1 MLPTRI
7 VYGSELIEIAK
18 ENNDF
23 VVFNAD
29 TKTCHLEH
37 FEDDFPNRAFSFGI
51 AEQNLLAAAA
61 GMASCGTKVI
71 VATYSVFLCM
81 RACEQVRTYIC
92 QPNFDVM
99 MIGTH
104 VGLLTGPEG
113 ASHTAVED
121 ISIMRAIPNVTI
133 IEPSDA
139 VSAQIMAHEAIKFKG
154 PLYVRLHFKP
164 VPDVHDPNTYRF
176 EFGKA
181 NLLKSK
187 ENAQVSFLVT
197 GILLGKVL
205 EAEKILEQEGISA
218 DVLEFNTIKP
228 IDEDAILQAARK
240 TNALITVEDHT
251 ILGGFGA
258 AVAEITSEKHPTFI
272 KRIGIR
278 DVFGESSDPETL
290 YQKNQMTVEDMV
302 NAAKEIIMLKNGAL
316 N

>member
-18 ENNDF
+18 ENEDF

-37 FEDDFPNRAFSFGI
+37 FEEDFPNRAFSFGI
-51 AEQNLLAAAA
+51 AEQNLLTAAA

-92 QPNFDVM
+92 QPEFDVM

-104 VGLLTGPEG
+104 AGLLTGPEG

-121 ISIMRAIPNVTI
+121 ISIMRAIPNITI

-139 VSAQIMAHEAIKFKG
+139 VSARIMAREAIKFKG
-154 PLYVRLHFKP
+154 PLYVRLHFTP
-164 VPDVHDPNTYRF
+164 VPDIHDSLNWHF

-181 NLLKSK
+181 NVIKDVD
-187 ENAQVSFLVT
+187 AQITFLVT

-205 EAEKILEQEGISA
+205 ETERILAQEGIQ
-218 DVLEFNTIKP
+218 VNVIEFNTIKP
-228 IDEDAILQAARK
+228 LDEEAVIYAAKK
-240 TNALITVEDHT
+240 TGALITVEDHT
-251 ILGGFGA
+251 VLGGFGA
-258 AVAEITSEKHPTFI
+258 AVTEVVAERYPVYV
-272 KRIGIR
+272 KRIGIL
-278 DVFGESSDPETL
+278 DSFGESGNPEVL
-290 YQKNQMTVEDMV
+290 YKKNKMTVDDMV
-302 NAAKEIIMLKNGAL
+302 EAAKELIRLKEG
-316 N
+316 

>member
-7 VYGSELIEIAK
+7 VYGSELIELAK
-18 ENNDF
+18 ENDNF

-92 QPNFDVM
+92 QPDFDVM

-104 VGLLTGPEG
+104 AGLLTGAEG

-121 ISIMRAIPNVTI
+121 ISIMRSIPNMTI
-133 IEPSDA
+133 IEPSDS
-139 VSAQIMAHEAIKFKG
+139 VSAKIMAREAIKFKG
-154 PLYVRLHFKP
+154 PLYVRLHFTP
-164 VPDVHDPNTYRF
+164 VPDIHNPDEYHF

-181 NLLKSK
+181 NVIK
-187 ENAQVSFLVT
+187 ERDNAQAAFLVT

-205 EAEKILEQEGISA
+205 EAEKILEQDGISA
-218 DVLEFNTIKP
+218 DIYEFNTIKP
-228 IDEDAILQAARK
+228 IDKDTVLYAAQK
-240 TNALITVEDHT
+240 TGALITVEDHT

-258 AVAEITSEKHPTFI
+258 AVAEVTAEECPTFI
-272 KRIGIR
+272 KRIGIQ
-278 DVFGESSDPETL
+278 DAYGESGDPEIL
-290 YQKNQMTVEDMV
+290 YQNNKMSVDDIVT
-302 NAAKEIIMLKNGAL
+302 AAKDIIKLKNGEK
-316 N
+316 

>member
-18 ENNDF
+18 ENEDF

-37 FEDDFPNRAFSFGI
+37 FEEDFPNRAFSFGI
-51 AEQNLLAAAA
+51 AEQNLLTAAA

-92 QPNFDVM
+92 QPEFDVM

-104 VGLLTGPEG
+104 AGLLTGPEG

-121 ISIMRAIPNVTI
+121 ISIMRAIPNITI

-139 VSAQIMAHEAIKFKG
+139 VSARIMAREAIKFKG
-154 PLYVRLHFKP
+154 PLYVRLHFTP
-164 VPDVHDPNTYRF
+164 VPDIHDSSNWHF

-181 NLLKSK
+181 NVIKDVD
-187 ENAQVSFLVT
+187 AQITFLVT

-205 EAEKILEQEGISA
+205 ETERILAQEGIQ
-218 DVLEFNTIKP
+218 VNVIEFNTIKP
-228 IDEDAILQAARK
+228 LDEEAVIYAAKK
-240 TNALITVEDHT
+240 TGALITVEDHT
-251 ILGGFGA
+251 VLGGFGA
-258 AVAEITSEKHPTFI
+258 AVTEVVAERYPVYV
-272 KRIGIR
+272 KRIGIL
-278 DVFGESSDPETL
+278 DSFGESGNPEVL
-290 YQKNQMTVEDMV
+290 YKKNKMTVADMV
-302 NAAKEIIMLKNGAL
+302 EAAKELIRLKEG
-316 N
+316 